1 MSAPTTDAP
10 RERRNSTVVSPM
22 PDETPVHWI
31 SMLAV
36 YFRIRGLSQTLIMN
50 ILVLMDYVP
59 VTITT
64 LPFKAVNSS
73 SLIVNSVMFD

>member
-1 MSAPTTDAP
+1 MLMSAPTTDAP

-36 YFRIRGLSQTLIMN
+36 YSRSKSNSNYEYLGADGLRTRDNHNLAFQGG
-50 ILVLMDYVP
+50 
-59 VTITT
+59 
-64 LPFKAVNSS
+64 
-73 SLIVNSVMFD
+73 